1 MLKGRLPY
9 AAKST
14 DRIEVKASS
23 TSIMNADLSK
33 EASLEKLILQYLEK
47 KK

>member
-1 MLKGRLPY
+1 VLKGRLPD
-9 AAKST
+9 AANST
-14 DRIEVKASS
+14 DRLEVKAFS